1 MAKTDLFSNAAAADD
16 DSPPFVSVQPA
27 DEPEDLWLLQ
37 AVPVE
42 PVAAAA
48 TSLPAADDVDT
59 SASASLSSTSIPT
72 LLTEEE
78 EQEANRKIRNGAGV
92 ASGVVGL

>member
-1 MAKTDLFSNAAAADD
+1 MTKTDIFSNAAAAAED

-42 PVAAAA
+42 PVAA
-48 TSLPAADDVDT
+48 TLPSADQDR
-59 SASASLSSTSIPT
+59 SAASLSSTSVPT
-72 LLTEEE
+72 LMTEEQE
-78 EQEANRKIRNGAGV
+78 EQEAQRKIRNGAGV
-92 ASGVVGL
+92 ASGIMGL